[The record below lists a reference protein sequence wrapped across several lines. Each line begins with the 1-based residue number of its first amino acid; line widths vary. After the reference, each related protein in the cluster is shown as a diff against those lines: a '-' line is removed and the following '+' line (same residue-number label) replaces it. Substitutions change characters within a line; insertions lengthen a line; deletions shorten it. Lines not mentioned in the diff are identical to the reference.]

1 MLQTLKAE
9 TLAALPQLYQCRTLS
24 KPLKTLIHKID
35 TIGVFYGLLSTK
47 PENSRPRC
55 AATHGHKFKVTCG
68 FLIQICVNLRSILP
82 KKMPPLDPSAHD
94 LQNPKIASPK
104 KLPYAPPCATIDL
117 RWPMAKPLKTV
128 QICPLYLKT
137 DYTMIFYGL
146 RSTKPKNFKTKEAAT
161 HPHAPLATSAFI
173 ASDSR
178 AAMRHLTFQ
187 RYDITDDV
195 ILH

>member
-1 MLQTLKAE
+1 MAYRPAKVHVSSKKKKKNRCTRPGMNFYFEHCSKLLVLQTLKAE

-104 KLPYAPPCATIDL
+104 KLPYAPPRATIDL
-117 RWPMAKPLKTV
+117 R
-128 QICPLYLKT
+128 
-137 DYTMIFYGL
+137 
-146 RSTKPKNFKTKEAAT
+146 
-161 HPHAPLATSAFI
+161 
-173 ASDSR
+173 
-178 AAMRHLTFQ
+178 
-187 RYDITDDV
+187 
-195 ILH
+195 